1 MEEDEELNKIKE
13 KILKELLSK
22 QYQKPKSL
30 NKPLKLKIENFKD
43 VISSNKLVIVDFWAE
58 WCGPCKF
65 MEPIIDELA
74 RKYENVV
81 FGKVNV
87 DEEPVLTQ
95 NFNIM
100 SIPTF
105 IIFKNG
111 KPQEVIVGARSKR
124 DLEAIISKYVNER

>member
-30 NKPLKLKIENFKD
+30 NKPLKLTIENFKD

>member
-30 NKPLKLKIENFKD
+30 NKPLKLTIENFKD

-124 DLEAIISKYVNER
+124 DLEAIVSKYVNER